1 MLLNCFIAFSYF
13 FHSYL
18 LTKYIIVINTITEN
32 INYIFSFNVVFLILN
47 LIFITIF
54 AIMKS

>member
-1 MLLNCFIAFSYF
+1 MLLSCFIAFSFF

-18 LTKYIIVINTITEN
+18 QTKYIIVINTITEN
-32 INYIFSFNVVFLILN
+32 INCIFSFNVVFLILN
-47 LIFITIF
+47 LIFKTIF